1 MVKILACLLTF
12 VASIGLA
19 HAGKDDAEWNP
30 PARFSGPYKGE
41 LTLRYLPPEQV
52 FPVCA
57 KMLAEANGTDKGTYP
72 GMRGCSVRS
81 EKGTKCN
88 VVVVDRVWKK
98 ATPEAILRHEL
109 GHCKGWP
116 FEHPN

>member
-1 MVKILACLLTF
+1 MVRILTCLL
-12 VASIGLA
+12 VLISASA
-19 HAGKDDAEWNP
+19 AYAGKDDAEWNP
-30 PARFSGPYKGE
+30 PARYDHAYKGE
-41 LTLRYLPPEQV
+41 LTLRHLPPDQV
-52 FPVCA
+52 YPVCA

-81 EKGTKCN
+81 ENGTKCN

-109 GHCKGWP
+109 GHCNGWP
-116 FEHPN
+116 FEHPD

>member
-1 MVKILACLLTF
+1 MVKILACLLF
-12 VASIGLA
+12 LLSAGAA

-57 KMLAEANGTDKGTYP
+57 KMLTEANGSDTGTYP

-81 EKGTKCN
+81 ENGAKCS
-88 VVVVDRVWKK
+88 VVVSSKPVNK
-98 ATPEAILRHEL
+98 ATPEAILRHEI
-109 GHCKGWP
+109 GHCNGWP
-116 FEHPN
+116 FAHPD